1 MQDKILYRQV
11 FNSYYCQENR
21 DRSQISETLAEQF
34 DGTHVIFDPISLFK
48 DEESFKKNIKNP
60 LFFVTQSTTTVVVE
74 EKGDKV
80 SFKVF
85 QKNFSRR
92 PGKFYFTLKRNMRFI
107 TVNKKTEN
115 IYFGEMTNYQNKKK
129 VIKKIMCNSFLEES
143 FRAFKIRLRN
153 DLTQYQVD
161 ENSQIVIDASRIFMD
176 KLDGG
181 IQGLTIPSRL
191 LKYYLDKKNIKYPNN
206 FPIYSKFITKDFR
219 LLLKKMDNKIVD
231 AFMSQNNI
239 HGKKIKKVLHTVQ
252 DINIEN
258 YKTGIK
264 LFGTDWINQ
273 DEELLRNILNNKV
286 QFNLE
291 KFVIEQF
298 NKHSSSKEKKKAFLV
313 YKSFNNLNEIDGWT
327 LRDHFR
333 FYVNLKRYGDTE
345 VEWKSD
351 GLDYKK
357 LNREHLDWVDKLT
370 FYKKGNYQ
378 RLYPKIFFDS
388 IKNFEESGLSYFPTL
403 LSNTNDYNEES
414 SIQSNCVRTYIG
426 YPSSFIISLR
436 RGEENSLDRLTV
448 EYRIVYLK
456 NSDIV
461 HLDRVQTRAKYN
473 QAADENW
480 DKSLEILD
488 GMVNNIIKD
497 KKFETYQLTK
507 KCVNG
512 VELKS
517 DTHFD
522 ENGKLVWSYQ
532 AIDDEMNL
540 PMIF

>member
-1 MQDKILYRQV
+1 MQDKVLYREV

-34 DGTHVIFDPISLFK
+34 DGTHVIFNPISVFK
-48 DEESFKKNIKNP
+48 DEESFRKNIKNP
-60 LFFVTQSTTTVVVE
+60 LFFVMQDTTTVVVE

-92 PGKFYFTLKRNMRFI
+92 PGKFYFKLKRNMRFI
-107 TVNKKTEN
+107 SVNRKTGN

-143 FRAFKIRLRN
+143 FRVFKIRLRN
-153 DLTQYQVD
+153 DLIQYQVD

-176 KLDGG
+176 TLDGG
-181 IQGLTIPSRL
+181 IQGLTLPSRL

-219 LLLKKMDNKIVD
+219 LLLKKMNNKIVD

-258 YKTGIK
+258 YKTGIE
-264 LFGTDWINQ
+264 LFGSDWINQ

-298 NKHSSSKEKKKAFLV
+298 NKHSSSKEKRKAFLV

-357 LNREHLDWVDKLT
+357 LNREHLDWADKLT

-426 YPSSFIISLR
+426 YPSSFIVSLR
-436 RGEENSLDRLTV
+436 RGEENSLERLTV

-473 QAADENW
+473 KPADENW

-488 GMVNNIIKD
+488 GMMNNIIKD
-497 KKFETYQLTK
+497 KKFETYKLIK
-507 KCVNG
+507 KCANG

-532 AIDDEMNL
+532 AIDHEMNL
-540 PMIF
+540 PIIF